1 MNLLN
6 RYFSILFK
14 EKVEGK
20 NVVVTGASTGIGEQ
34 LAYHYARLGANIVI
48 TSNEERLTQ
57 VLLRVLL
64 EVTSCQCVRFYFCH
78 WGK

>member
-14 EKVEGK
+14 EKVKGK
-20 NVVVTGASTGIGEQ
+20 NVVITGASTGIGEQ
-34 LAYHYARLGANIVI
+34 LAYHYARFGANIVI

-64 EVTSCQCVRFYFCH
+64 EVTSCHTRCESDAL
-78 WGK
+78 